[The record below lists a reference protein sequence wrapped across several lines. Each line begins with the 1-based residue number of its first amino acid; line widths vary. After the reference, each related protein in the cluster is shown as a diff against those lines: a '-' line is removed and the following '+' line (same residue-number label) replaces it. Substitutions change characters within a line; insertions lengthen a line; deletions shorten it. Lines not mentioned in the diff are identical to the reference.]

1 MVVVDRSGSVHRSG
15 SATAMQQ
22 ALQNFVDAQSN
33 GQRMFE
39 EERDFIGMG
48 SFANS
53 WKLDFSPATIFR
65 SPITEAIRT
74 IPFARAGSTNTA
86 EALHQAYEQLR
97 ALNKTSSFNAIL
109 LLTDGRPSSFTA
121 KFDRPSACELAAPK
135 TGVIAATVGATWP
148 PLPPSNSGDD
158 GIYTIGLFQP
168 KWISYDLAFVEGT
181 DCHFSTDSGQAV
193 PGAAFSKDFS
203 ELPETDAYGNSIFG
217 PVYQLEDR
225 STANPRSVR
234 FAAFNAADNM
244 ATKIRKD
251 RVLRPVLFVVGLKQD
266 PRGGEQLDSG
276 WLARIANDPV
286 YRNSADKFIMQTD
299 QIAGVYREG
308 NIEMLGSVLQQIAL
322 DIALLADLR
331 SKSPTLIKK

>member
-15 SATAMQQ
+15 SAAAIQQ

-53 WKLDFSPATIFR
+53 WKLDFSPAAIFR
-65 SPITEAIRT
+65 SPIAEAIRT
-74 IPFARAGSTNTA
+74 IPFARSGSTNTA
-86 EALHQAYEQLR
+86 EALYQAYEQLR
-97 ALNKTSSFNAIL
+97 ILNETRSLNAIL
-109 LLTDGRPSSFTA
+109 LLTDGRPSAFTA
-121 KFDRPSACELAAPK
+121 KFDLPSACELAAPK
-135 TGVIAATVGATWP
+135 TGVIAATVAATWP

-158 GIYTIGLFQP
+158 GIYTIGLFQS
-168 KWISYDLAFVEGT
+168 KWTSYDPTFVDGT
-181 DCHFSTDSGQAV
+181 DCHFSTDSGQPV
-193 PGAAFSKDFS
+193 PGASFSKDFS
-203 ELPETDAYGNSIFG
+203 ILPKTDAYGNSLFG

-251 RVLRPVLFVVGLKQD
+251 PVLRPVLFVVGLKQD
-266 PRGGEQLDSG
+266 PRGGEQLDSA
-276 WLARIANDPV
+276 WLARVANDPS
-286 YRNSADKFIMQTD
+286 YRNSTGKFIMQTD
-299 QIAGVYREG
+299 QLPGVYREG
-308 NIEMLGSVLQQIAL
+308 NIGSLSSVLQQIAS
-322 DIALLADLR
+322 DIALIADVR
-331 SKSPTLIKK
+331 SKSLTLKNK

>member
-15 SATAMQQ
+15 SAAAIQQ
-22 ALQNFVDAQSN
+22 ALQNFVDAQIN

-53 WKLDFSPATIFR
+53 WKLDFSPAAIFR

-97 ALNKTSSFNAIL
+97 VLNKSRSLNAIL
-109 LLTDGRPSSFTA
+109 FLTDGRPSSFTA
-121 KFDRPSACELAAPK
+121 KFDRPSACELATPK

-158 GIYTIGLFQP
+158 GIYTMGLFQS
-168 KWISYDLAFVEGT
+168 KWTSYDLAFVEGT
-181 DCHFSTDSGQAV
+181 DCHFSTDSGQAL
-193 PGAAFSKDFS
+193 PGASFSKDFS
-203 ELPETDAYGNSIFG
+203 ILPETDAYGNSLFG

-251 RVLRPVLFVVGLKQD
+251 RALRPVLFVVGLKQVYLA
-266 PRGGEQLDSG
+266 EESLDSA
-276 WLARIANDPV
+276 WLARVANDPV
-286 YRNSADKFIMQTD
+286 YLHSSDQFSLQTD
-299 QIAGVYREG
+299 QTVGFYREA
-308 NIEMLGSVLQQIAL
+308 NFETLGAVLKQTAS
-322 DIALLADLR
+322 DIALFAAGR
-331 SKSPTLIKK
+331 SKSLLLQKK